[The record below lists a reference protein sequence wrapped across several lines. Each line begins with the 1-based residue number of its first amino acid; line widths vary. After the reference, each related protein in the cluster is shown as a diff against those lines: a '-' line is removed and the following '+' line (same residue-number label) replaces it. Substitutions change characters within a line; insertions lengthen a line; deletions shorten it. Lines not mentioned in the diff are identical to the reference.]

1 MRSPDELT
9 QRFRERGL
17 KMTPQRRA
25 VFRALHD
32 DHTHP
37 SAEAVYER
45 VAADVPGISLRTVY
59 QTLNDLAD
67 MGEILHLEL
76 GTGAA
81 RFDANV
87 EEPHHHLVCDGCGM
101 VRDLV
106 DDATWSTLTSTDHVG
121 GGLPDG
127 FRVTST
133 EVVVRGRCAACE
145 AGATGPEPADHQSH
159 PR

>member
-1 MRSPDELT
+1 VRSPDDLT
-9 QRFRERGL
+9 AAFRERGL
-17 KMTPQRRA
+17 KVTPQRRA

-37 SAEAVYER
+37 SAEVVYAR
-45 VAADVPGISLRTVY
+45 VAAEVPGISLRTVY

-87 EEPHHHLVCDGCGM
+87 EEPHHHLVCEGCGM
-101 VRDLV
+101 VRDLSGGA
-106 DDATWSTLTSTDHVG
+106 DAAADGDLAETYRAA
-121 GGLPDG
+121 LPEG
-127 FRVTST
+127 FRITSA
-133 EVVVRGRCAACE
+133 EVVLRGRCAACAAVAE
-145 AGATGPEPADHQSH
+145 RGAT
-159 PR
+159 